1 MNNHV
6 HTTQGLRIGPMDEI
20 RDQIEDLQRETER
33 LAFSAF
39 SQADALGI
47 GKTLL
52 RLAEDKALRVAV
64 GVDLGEQ
71 VIFRAALPGTSA
83 DYQHWIERKF
93 AAVRRFAKASM
104 QLELQTRLEPNFAA
118 ERALDPSRY
127 VLCGGAVPICVGS
140 AMVGA
145 IGCAG
150 LASIDDHRLVIR
162 AIETYRK
169 AIDGS

>member
-1 MNNHV
+1 M
-6 HTTQGLRIGPMDEI
+6 QEI
-20 RDQIEDLQRETER
+20 RNQIEQIQRETEGQ
-33 LAFSAF
+33 AFSAF
-39 SQADALGI
+39 SQADALDL

-52 RLAEDKALRVAV
+52 SLAEDEGLRVTV

-93 AAVRRFAKASM
+93 ASVRRFAKASM
-104 QLELQTRLEPNFAA
+104 QLELQARLEPDFAS
-118 ERALDPSRY
+118 ERALDASRY
-127 VLCGGAVPICVGS
+127 VLCGGAVPLCVGT

-150 LASIDDHRLVIR
+150 LASIDDHRLVTR

-169 AIDGS
+169 AIDDRRTRLHTACTVDRPS